1 MAVVSMKHFIEAGV
15 HFGHQT
21 RRWNP
26 KMKPFIFGTKHGIHI
41 IDLQKSLR
49 MLKASFEF
57 VRDLSA
63 RGETVLFVGTK
74 PQARDI
80 IREEAVRSNSFYIN
94 ERWLGGLLT
103 NFNTVKQSIGFMKKL
118 EDERGEDGL
127 YEGIIKKEAMRKEKK
142 RLKLER
148 ALGGIK
154 EMRKLPGA
162 VFVIDCRKE
171 RIAVLEAQK
180 LGIPIVAVVDT
191 NCDPDNIDYVIPGND
206 DAIRAIHLFTSVI
219 ANAALEGRAIY
230 DAQARSIEEEKPKP
244 KRAPRPAKDE
254 KEAQPAKAEKEAP
267 PADSAQIQVPQA
279 GATEQTPEVA
289 AEKAAEKGTEKGTE
303 VATEKTPDTPQAE
316 ATEQAPEVAAEK
328 ATEPPA
334 DKPTEKATEKVP
346 EKAAGKDAEKATE
359 KAVETSP
366 EAATEEKP
374 KAAKGEGGDTGEAAK
389 TKAASKTKDSAESGD
404 GSSTETKTEAK
415 TPKEK
420 AAKATGADTAP
431 KTAAEKEA
439 NPADSAAEAGN
450 DAKASGAAS
459 SKDDATDSG
468 KPPAG

>member
-1 MAVVSMKHFIEAGV
+1 MAVVSMRQFIEAGV

-49 MLKASFEF
+49 MLKSSFEF

-63 RGETVLFVGTK
+63 RGESILFVGTK

-80 IREEAVRSNSFYIN
+80 IREEAVRSNCFYIN

-127 YEGIIKKEAMRKEKK
+127 YQGIIKKEAMRKEKK

-171 RIAVLEAQK
+171 RIAVQEAQK
-180 LGIPIVAVVDT
+180 LGVPIVAVVDT

-206 DAIRAIHLFTSVI
+206 DAIRAIHLFASVI

-230 DAQARSIEEEKPKP
+230 DAQARAIEEEKPKP
-244 KRAPRPAKDE
+244 KRGPRPAKVE
-254 KEAQPAKAEKEAP
+254 K
-267 PADSAQIQVPQA
+267 
-279 GATEQTPEVA
+279 
-289 AEKAAEKGTEKGTE
+289 
-303 VATEKTPDTPQAE
+303 DTPAAKEETE
-316 ATEQAPEVAAEK
+316 ASATQSTQSQAPEVAAEK
-328 ATEPPA
+328 TAEATQTKTPEATP
-334 DKPTEKATEKVP
+334 EKATEKTAEATQTKTPEATP
-346 EKAAGKDAEKATE
+346 EKAAEKTPEKAPEVAADKTAVKATE
-359 KAVETSP
+359 TLP
-366 EAATEEKP
+366 EAGTEETP
-374 KAAKGEGGDTGEAAK
+374 KAAKVNEDNAGEAAK
-389 TKAASKTKDSAESGD
+389 TKS
-404 GSSTETKTEAK
+404 
-415 TPKEK
+415 
-420 AAKATGADTAP
+420 AP
-431 KTAAEKEA
+431 KTS
-439 NPADSAAEAGN
+439 DSEV
-450 DAKASGAAS
+450 SGGGS
-459 SKDDATDSG
+459 
-468 KPPAG
+468 

>member
-1 MAVVSMKHFIEAGV
+1 MAVVSMRQFIEAGV

-49 MLKASFEF
+49 MLKSSFEF

-63 RGETVLFVGTK
+63 RGESILFVGTK

-80 IREEAVRSNSFYIN
+80 IREEAVRSNCFYIN

-127 YEGIIKKEAMRKEKK
+127 YQGIIKKEAMRKEKK

-171 RIAVLEAQK
+171 RIAVQEAQK
-180 LGIPIVAVVDT
+180 LGVPIVAVVDT

-206 DAIRAIHLFTSVI
+206 DAIRAIHLFASVI

-230 DAQARSIEEEKPKP
+230 DAQARAIEEEKPKP
-244 KRAPRPAKDE
+244 KRGPRPAKVE
-254 KEAQPAKAEKEAP
+254 K
-267 PADSAQIQVPQA
+267 
-279 GATEQTPEVA
+279 
-289 AEKAAEKGTEKGTE
+289 
-303 VATEKTPDTPQAE
+303 DTPAAKEETE
-316 ATEQAPEVAAEK
+316 ASATQSTQSQAPEVAAEK
-328 ATEPPA
+328 TAEATQTKTPE
-334 DKPTEKATEKVP
+334 ATP
-346 EKAAGKDAEKATE
+346 EKAAEKTPEKAPEVAADKTAVKATE
-359 KAVETSP
+359 TLP
-366 EAATEEKP
+366 EAGTEETP
-374 KAAKGEGGDTGEAAK
+374 KAAKVNEDNAGEAAK
-389 TKAASKTKDSAESGD
+389 TKS
-404 GSSTETKTEAK
+404 
-415 TPKEK
+415 
-420 AAKATGADTAP
+420 AP
-431 KTAAEKEA
+431 KTS
-439 NPADSAAEAGN
+439 DSEV
-450 DAKASGAAS
+450 SGGGS
-459 SKDDATDSG
+459 
-468 KPPAG
+468 